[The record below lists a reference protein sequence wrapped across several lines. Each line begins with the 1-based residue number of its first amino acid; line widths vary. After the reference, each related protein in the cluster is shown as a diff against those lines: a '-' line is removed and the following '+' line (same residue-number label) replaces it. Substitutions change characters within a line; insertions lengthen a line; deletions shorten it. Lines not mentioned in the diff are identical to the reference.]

1 MAIGPNMDQRERLVQ
16 RSLIR
21 DLLSGCWGSRC
32 SDHRRV
38 RRCERKIGG
47 WDTEGATSVKQPPV
61 VLLKV

>member
-1 MAIGPNMDQRERLVQ
+1 MDQRERLVQ
-16 RSLIR
+16 EERPWMSLIR
-21 DLLSGCWGSRC
+21 DLLSGCWGGRC

-38 RRCERKIGG
+38 RRWERKIGG